1 MPRFNLLSQ
10 IDNIHAI
17 VLGRSTVSQVVTL
30 QWREQ
35 IRYITIMSARIQF
48 DISWSGAFLFPSFSG
63 PELFVCAKNNPG
75 YFGHQATIFKTQI

>member
-10 IDNIHAI
+10 IDNTHAI

-48 DISWSGAFLFPSFSG
+48 DISWSGAFLSVLLRSG
-63 PELFVCAKNNPG
+63 IVFRTENIQGTLGTRPPFFKNNL
-75 YFGHQATIFKTQI
+75 I